1 MTAWTYQFDLSLCSW
16 VSLKQLVR
24 VLKICQFYDQ
34 RLIVRTKLIS
44 RNINEDLRW
53 LHRVLARLWN
63 INEDLRWLHR
73 VLARLWRVRKCEIK
87 FVLPIILKS
96 KKGLQRQLFA
106 FSKLFFSA
114 SNLLL
119 LFFFFL
125 DSLTIGTANRIEL
138 RQDQYLSMRKLLKLA
153 SAKKPF
159 GDSLNIQ

>member
-1 MTAWTYQFDLSLCSW
+1 MTAWKYQFDLSLCSW

-44 RNINEDLRW
+44 RNINEDLR
-53 LHRVLARLWN
+53 R
-63 INEDLRWLHR
+63 LHR

-119 LFFFFL
+119 LLFFFF

-153 SAKKPF
+153 SARKPF

>member
-1 MTAWTYQFDLSLCSW
+1 MTAWTYQFDLLLCPW

-53 LHRVLARLWN
+53 LHRVLARLW
-63 INEDLRWLHR
+63 
-73 VLARLWRVRKCEIK
+73 RVRKCEIK

-96 KKGLQRQLFA
+96 KKGLQRQFFA

-119 LFFFFL
+119 LFFFY
-125 DSLTIGTANRIEL
+125 SLTIGTANRIEL

-153 SAKKPF
+153 SARKPF

>member
-1 MTAWTYQFDLSLCSW
+1 MTAWTYQFDLLLCPW

-53 LHRVLARLWN
+53 LHRVLARLW
-63 INEDLRWLHR
+63 
-73 VLARLWRVRKCEIK
+73 RVRKCEIK

-96 KKGLQRQLFA
+96 KKGLQRQFFA

-114 SNLLL
+114 SNLLS
-119 LFFFFL
+119 LFFFY
-125 DSLTIGTANRIEL
+125 SLTIGTANRIEL

-159 GDSLNIQ
+159 GNSLNIQ

>member
-1 MTAWTYQFDLSLCSW
+1 MTAWTYQFDLLLCPW

-53 LHRVLARLWN
+53 LHRVLARLW
-63 INEDLRWLHR
+63 
-73 VLARLWRVRKCEIK
+73 RVRKCEIK

-96 KKGLQRQLFA
+96 KKGLQRQFFA

-114 SNLLL
+114 SNLLS
-119 LFFFFL
+119 LFFFY
-125 DSLTIGTANRIEL
+125 SLTIGTANRIEL

-153 SAKKPF
+153 SARKPF

>member
-16 VSLKQLVR
+16 VSLIQLVR
-24 VLKICQFYDQ
+24 VLKFCQFYDQ

-44 RNINEDLRW
+44 R
-53 LHRVLARLWN
+53 N

-119 LFFFFL
+119 LLFFF

-138 RQDQYLSMRKLLKLA
+138 RQSF
-153 SAKKPF
+153 AKI
-159 GDSLNIQ
+159 NIWACVNFWNSRVPENPLETL

>member
-1 MTAWTYQFDLSLCSW
+1 MTAWTYQFDLLLCPW

-53 LHRVLARLWN
+53 LHRVLARLW
-63 INEDLRWLHR
+63 
-73 VLARLWRVRKCEIK
+73 RVRKCEIK

-96 KKGLQRQLFA
+96 KKGLQRQFFA

-119 LFFFFL
+119 FFFY
-125 DSLTIGTANRIEL
+125 SLTIGTANRIEL

-153 SAKKPF
+153 SARKPF

>member
-73 VLARLWRVRKCEIK
+73 VLARLWNINEDLRWLHRVLARLWRVRKCEIK

-119 LFFFFL
+119 LLFFFWFI
-125 DSLTIGTANRIEL
+125 DNRNGE
-138 RQDQYLSMRKLLKLA
+138 
-153 SAKKPF
+153 
-159 GDSLNIQ
+159 